1 MFDVIWGLFTGPKV
15 DSWVPIMLG
24 ADSKQPQVLMPRFFL
39 FSRFY
44 CLNIPLI
51 YSFSSSFSPNT
62 TTQVTSSNLLSD
74 LIAYYRM
81 ESTPTTDVPSMLH
94 MDFRID
100 K

>member
-39 FSRFY
+39 FFRFY
-44 CLNIPLI
+44 CLNIPLL

-62 TTQVTSSNLLSD
+62 TTQVTSSNLLLD
-74 LIAYYRM
+74 LIAYYHM
-81 ESTPTTDVPSMLH
+81 ELTPTTDVPSMLH